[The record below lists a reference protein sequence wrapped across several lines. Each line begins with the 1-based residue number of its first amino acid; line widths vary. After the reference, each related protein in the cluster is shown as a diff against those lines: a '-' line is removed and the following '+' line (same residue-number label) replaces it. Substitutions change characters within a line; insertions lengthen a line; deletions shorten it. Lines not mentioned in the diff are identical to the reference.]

1 MLNFYF
7 TLYFQFSFLL
17 LKQTVEK
24 PIVKNINLIQEML
37 LKNGLMWV
45 KKKKNLLPKLENKYV
60 NVPL

>member
-45 KKKKNLLPKLENKYV
+45 KKKNLLPKLENKYV